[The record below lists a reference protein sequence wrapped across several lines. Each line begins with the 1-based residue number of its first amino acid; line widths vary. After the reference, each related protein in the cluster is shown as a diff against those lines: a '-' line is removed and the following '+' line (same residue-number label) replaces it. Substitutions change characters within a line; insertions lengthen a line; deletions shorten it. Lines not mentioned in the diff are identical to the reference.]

1 MCSSDLSVQSNSTK
15 LRICSSV
22 SQSGVT
28 VQQSLIGRAPV
39 ISEPTYD
46 ADQGQLWLPRIL
58 EVVIGI
64 RQELVH
70 FGQAARYISESR
82 HVVRDLCGGGEI
94 TPAQVKHLDH
104 HQV

>member
-1 MCSSDLSVQSNSTK
+1 
-15 LRICSSV
+15 
-22 SQSGVT
+22 
-28 VQQSLIGRAPV
+28 V

-82 HVVRDLCGGGEI
+82 HVVKISVVG
-94 TPAQVKHLDH
+94 VKLPPHK
-104 HQV
+104 